1 MSPTGSPDYPT
12 SLRGLTWG
20 VPRYIPIRG
29 TGPVVPAAI
38 NSRTARPSPWT
49 TNSPACGS
57 GGCRSCSRQRR
68 PRRSPAAA
76 VLTATGQ
83 NLEALARTY
92 PYLVVDCWAPW
103 CGPCRR
109 VGPVVEALAGEF
121 AGRIAFAKLNTD
133 EHPQVARRYGIS
145 AIPTLLLFRS
155 GGSRRPGHGSL
166 PD

>member
-1 MSPTGSPDYPT
+1 MDDELAR
-12 SLRGLTWG
+12 LREKRMQEMLAATAA
-20 VPRYIPIRG
+20 PPA
-29 TGPVVPAAI
+29 PAA
-38 NSRTARPSPWT
+38 T
-49 TNSPACGS
+49 
-57 GGCRSCSRQRR
+57 
-68 PRRSPAAA
+68 

-83 NLEALARTY
+83 NIEALAKTY

-133 EHPQVARRYGIS
+133 ENQQAARRYGIS

-155 GGSRRPGHGSL
+155 GALAGQITGAYPIDAMRAEILRRFGL
-166 PD
+166 Q

>member
-1 MSPTGSPDYPT
+1 MDDELAR
-12 SLRGLTWG
+12 LRERRMQELLAAKEA
-20 VPRYIPIRG
+20 P
-29 TGPVVPAAI
+29 PVA
-38 NSRTARPSPWT
+38 
-49 TNSPACGS
+49 
-57 GGCRSCSRQRR
+57 
-68 PRRSPAAA
+68 AAA

-83 NLEALARTY
+83 NLEALARTH

-155 GGSRRPGHGSL
+155 GGLAGQVTGAYPIDPMRAEILQRFGL
-166 PD
+166 R

>member
-1 MSPTGSPDYPT
+1 MDDELAR
-12 SLRGLTWG
+12 LRERRMQELLAATEA
-20 VPRYIPIRG
+20 P
-29 TGPVVPAAI
+29 PA
-38 NSRTARPSPWT
+38 
-49 TNSPACGS
+49 
-57 GGCRSCSRQRR
+57 
-68 PRRSPAAA
+68 PAAA

-83 NLEALARTY
+83 NIEALAKAY

-133 EHPQVARRYGIS
+133 ENQQVARRYGIS

-155 GGSRRPGHGSL
+155 GSLAGQITGAYPIDPMRAEILRRFGL
-166 PD
+166 R

>member
-1 MSPTGSPDYPT
+1 MDDELAR
-12 SLRGLTWG
+12 LRERRMQELLAAKEA
-20 VPRYIPIRG
+20 P
-29 TGPVVPAAI
+29 PV
-38 NSRTARPSPWT
+38 
-49 TNSPACGS
+49 
-57 GGCRSCSRQRR
+57 
-68 PRRSPAAA
+68 PAAA

-83 NLEALARTY
+83 NLEALARAH

-155 GGSRRPGHGSL
+155 GGLAGQVTGAYPIDPMRAEILQRFGL
-166 PD
+166 R

>member
-1 MSPTGSPDYPT
+1 MQELLAAKEAP
-12 SLRGLTWG
+12 
-20 VPRYIPIRG
+20 
-29 TGPVVPAAI
+29 PA
-38 NSRTARPSPWT
+38 
-49 TNSPACGS
+49 
-57 GGCRSCSRQRR
+57 
-68 PRRSPAAA
+68 PAAA

-83 NLEALARTY
+83 NIEALAKTY

-133 EHPQVARRYGIS
+133 ENQQVARRYGIS

-155 GGSRRPGHGSL
+155 GGLAGQITGAYPIDPMRAEILRRFGL
-166 PD
+166 Q

>member
-1 MSPTGSPDYPT
+1 MDDELAR
-12 SLRGLTWG
+12 LRERRMQELLAAKEA
-20 VPRYIPIRG
+20 P
-29 TGPVVPAAI
+29 PA
-38 NSRTARPSPWT
+38 
-49 TNSPACGS
+49 
-57 GGCRSCSRQRR
+57 
-68 PRRSPAAA
+68 PAAA

-109 VGPVVEALAGEF
+109 VGPVVEALAAEF

-155 GGSRRPGHGSL
+155 GALAGQVTGAYPIDAMRAELLQRFGL
-166 PD
+166 R